1 MLVENHGNH
10 TFGHKIDDLPCT
22 EYLKFCH
29 SKPPWRG
36 IFCCCSYCKPTKHHS
51 VSIQSFILVS
61 WICENILRGAKG
73 LITKKQHW
81 INSIHSVLHS
91 LSSFM
96 PWTSFEFLI
105 YKKHS
110 TRLCGRIKEELV
122 CAPTSI
128 LLCSGKDIILMIA
141 DIWITIHTLRHI
153 SICIF
158 NFIFLSKL
166 GCNIIMWLDH

>member
-1 MLVENHGNH
+1 MSQQATMKGNFLLLFLLQ
-10 TFGHKIDDLPCT
+10 T
-22 EYLKFCH
+22 
-29 SKPPWRG
+29 R
-36 IFCCCSYCKPTKHHS
+36 KHHS

-61 WICENILRGAKG
+61 WIFENILRGAKG

-110 TRLCGRIKEELV
+110 ARLCGRIKEELV
-122 CAPTSI
+122 CAPASI

-141 DIWITIHTLRHI
+141 DIWITIHTLGHI

-158 NFIFLSKL
+158 NFIFLRKL